1 MEVNFKSSTF
11 ISYKNEVS
19 LEEESSTT
27 SDNSESTKYDEFY
40 SKIPFDEE
48 TQNKLNKDTEMA
60 MSEVGRIYIQKL
72 NEEGKGIEIYE
83 DFIRRFNSE
92 KKPDIYYQLFLIA
105 ENSDYYKNKI
115 LDEFSNS
122 IFAKLIK
129 TLTTKLKNF
138 KNITY

>member
-1 MEVNFKSSTF
+1 MIVSSGVSEFQRIWGNRDLVDNWRLISKAQLSST
-11 ISYKNEVS
+11 IKTEVS

-83 DFIRRFNSE
+83 NNRR
-92 KKPDIYYQLFLIA
+92 
-105 ENSDYYKNKI
+105 
-115 LDEFSNS
+115 
-122 IFAKLIK
+122 
-129 TLTTKLKNF
+129 
-138 KNITY
+138 